1 MPRIHGLRLTG
12 LLTLVALV
20 ALAAACQGV
29 APATPSAT
37 PQAPSAGAPA
47 APLAGKIAVFAA
59 ASLTDVFR
67 AIGDAFT
74 RDHPGLTVAF
84 NFQSSSALA
93 TQIEQGAPADLFA
106 AADLATMARLTD
118 RGLIEGL
125 PATFGRNAPVIVTPA
140 DNRAGILAPR
150 DLARPGIKLVLAAP
164 DVPIGNYAR
173 QVIDRLAAAP
183 SLGPA
188 YREATL
194 RNLVSNEANVRAVLT
209 KIELGEADAA
219 IVYRTDARQSG
230 TNVRTV
236 AIPDAA
242 NVIATYPIA
251 VVKASKQSAA
261 AAAFL
266 AFVRGAEGQRLLRD
280 AGFDPA
286 P

>member
-1 MPRIHGLRLTG
+1 MPRIHGPLLAA
-12 LLTLVALV
+12 LLTLITLA
-20 ALAAACQGV
+20 ALASACEGV
-29 APATPSAT
+29 APGRSPT
-37 PQAPSAGAPA
+37 A
-47 APLAGKIAVFAA
+47 AQPLPTGKLAVFAA

-67 AIGDAFT
+67 AVGDAFT
-74 RDHPGLTVAF
+74 RAHPGLTVEF

-106 AADLATMARLTD
+106 AADLPTMARLSD
-118 RGLIEGL
+118 RALIDGV
-125 PATFGRNAPVIVTPA
+125 PTTFARNTPVLVTSA

-173 QVIDRLAAAP
+173 QVIDQLAADPA
-183 SLGPA
+183 LGLA

-194 RNLVSNEANVRAVLT
+194 RNIVSNEANVRAVLT
-209 KIELGEADAA
+209 KIELGEADAG

-230 TNVRTV
+230 TKVRTV

-251 VVKASKQSAA
+251 VIKASRHSAA
-261 AAAFL
+261 AAVFL
-266 AFVRGAEGQRLLRD
+266 AFLRGPEAQRLLLD